1 MHLYDVGL
9 KYCKKVFSYTHTLL
23 RFCFLYACLIK
34 MNDFELF
41 WFQIFKIAAFLE
53 VSNFYFLLKLATGN
67 RLNDLCCSDGEGE
80 DEEDTEEVVVGVEGM
95 TCQSC
100 VRNIEGTIAKHR
112 GVVSIKVSWHFYHRV
127 SQITSP
133 LC

>member
-1 MHLYDVGL
+1 MHFYDVGL

-23 RFCFLYACLIK
+23 RCCFLYVRLIK

-41 WFQIFKIAAFLE
+41 WFHIFKIAAFLE
-53 VSNFYFLLKLATGN
+53 VSNFYFLVSN
-67 RLNDLCCSDGEGE
+67 WLNDLCCSDGDEE

-112 GVVSIKVSWHFYHRV
+112 GVVSIKVSWHFYYRV
-127 SQITSP
+127 SQITSS